1 MVTIKQALEALRKLT
16 KNPQRIFEAS
26 MTSELEEHASVIAQ
40 FIAEVH
46 IRKAPVENTGLPCP
60 YCGESL
66 PKFVTEKH
74 HDGEMTIRIS
84 IKGNRAEVDNIIKL
98 LKYMQ
103 GETRGSSSSALQSRP
118 AKDLGR
124 GRKT

>member
-16 KNPQRIFEAS
+16 ENPQRIFEAS

-66 PKFVTEKH
+66 PKLVLESH
-74 HDGEMTIRIS
+74 PDGEMTVRIS
-84 IKGNRAEVDNIIKL
+84 TKGNYIEIENIIKL
-98 LKYMQ
+98 LNAV
-103 GETRGSSSSALQSRP
+103 GGTRGSSSSALQGRP